1 MRKIF
6 DFFDLSAACTTN
18 DTNLFFV
25 SCALY
30 YILYRNL
37 PYPNSSVTKVS
48 TYRHLSAFTEVYD
61 VNVLILLGVSASGV
75 AGVAE
80 TTRLVNLA
88 IASESFIV
96 ISANFSPR
104 IDFFVAY
111 LNANTLGG
119 VFVDGLK

>member
-1 MRKIF
+1 M
-6 DFFDLSAACTTN
+6 
-18 DTNLFFV
+18 
-25 SCALY
+25 
-30 YILYRNL
+30 
-37 PYPNSSVTKVS
+37 VS

-61 VNVLILLGVSASGV
+61 VNVLILFGVSASGV

-104 IDFFVAY
+104 IDLFVAY